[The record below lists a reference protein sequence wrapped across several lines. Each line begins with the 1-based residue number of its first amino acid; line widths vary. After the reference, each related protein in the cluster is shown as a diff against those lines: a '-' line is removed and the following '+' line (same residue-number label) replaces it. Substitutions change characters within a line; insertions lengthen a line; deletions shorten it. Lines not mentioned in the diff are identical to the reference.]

1 MSHRFSLPT
10 SLLLAGVLVDRA
22 AARRRPHSSATSFA
36 VDAGRL
42 RLRLNRRHDCSP
54 SRTSV
59 WLEPLSATS
68 ASPANQPKTTF
79 EQKEYKINAT
89 IAANEL
95 TLPLRVAQRDLET
108 RSSGIRQRESLK
120 TRLQRKSEVVCGVKN
135 SDSEDGDDDDSD
147 CKVFVK
153 KKGS

>member
-1 MSHRFSLPT
+1 MYHESTF
-10 SLLLAGVLVDRA
+10 
-22 AARRRPHSSATSFA
+22 
-36 VDAGRL
+36 
-42 RLRLNRRHDCSP
+42 
-54 SRTSV
+54 
-59 WLEPLSATS
+59 E
-68 ASPANQPKTTF
+68 PKTTF

-95 TLPLRVAQRDLET
+95 TLPLRVARRDPET

-135 SDSEDGDDDDSD
+135 SDSEDDDDDDSD

-153 KKGS
+153 KKGE